1 MAGKAEESGPVW
13 HGSVQDCAGLF
24 AVPLLFRPLDLFLV
38 ETIENRFHGSLSRMR
53 PGSRGAA
60 PLLPHLYTYWRF
72 IVADT
77 LELRGPTAGLLGGLQ
92 IALLTLEN
100 EV

>member
-1 MAGKAEESGPVW
+1 MAGAASRTEWASMAW
-13 HGSVQDCAGLF
+13 QCTGLF

-60 PLLPHLYTYWRF
+60 PLLPHLYTYRRF
-72 IVADT
+72 IVVDT
-77 LELRGPTAGLLGGLQ
+77 LELGGPAAGLLGGLRL
-92 IALLTLEN
+92 ALLTLEN
-100 EV
+100 ET